1 MTAYGK
7 ENPDW
12 RAQWVSLPNAH
23 LLIQECE
30 LRAAPYFR
38 RVFTLP
44 EKSGN
49 ARILIC
55 GVGFYE
61 LYLNGKKVGDHV
73 LDPAVTNYTKRLR
86 YVVYDVTE
94 LLHPGENVVGAV
106 LGN

>member
-44 EKSGN
+44 ENPETPASSSAESGSMN
-49 ARILIC
+49 CIST
-55 GVGFYE
+55 
-61 LYLNGKKVGDHV
+61 GKKS
-73 LDPAVTNYTKRLR
+73 ATTCWIRR
-86 YVVYDVTE
+86 
-94 LLHPGENVVGAV
+94 
-106 LGN
+106 